1 MTAPPSPAHGVL
13 RLLNTADGRVLCLA
27 GHVDGGL
34 VDAFLRH
41 YGREPARIDGIDG
54 GSVTTLSA
62 QAAELVRDH
71 DTLQL
76 RVHAALGSSPTR
88 DFHEVWL
95 IDPDD
100 VTKMVALGNLADA
113 SDAVLP
119 VPAGTDLNRYRLVDV
134 SDEPHDGNATHSGRS
149 LLRGTLTN

>member
-27 GHVDGGL
+27 GDVDGGL

-54 GSVTTLSA
+54 GSVTSLSA

-71 DTLQL
+71 LEAAWRARRPVTL
-76 RVHAALGSSPTR
+76 RGA
-88 DFHEVWL
+88 EV
-95 IDPDD
+95 
-100 VTKMVALGNLADA
+100 T
-113 SDAVLP
+113 
-119 VPAGTDLNRYRLVDV
+119 RLV
-134 SDEPHDGNATHSGRS
+134 AR
-149 LLRGTLTN
+149 

>member
-1 MTAPPSPAHGVL
+1 MTAPPPPAHGVV

-27 GHVDGGL
+27 GDVDGPL

-71 DTLQL
+71 VELAWRAGR
-76 RVHAALGSSPTR
+76 RVT
-88 DFHEVWL
+88 
-95 IDPDD
+95 
-100 VTKMVALGNLADA
+100 
-113 SDAVLP
+113 
-119 VPAGTDLNRYRLVDV
+119 
-134 SDEPHDGNATHSGRS
+134 
-149 LLRGTLTN
+149 LRGTQVAGLLGSRPATP